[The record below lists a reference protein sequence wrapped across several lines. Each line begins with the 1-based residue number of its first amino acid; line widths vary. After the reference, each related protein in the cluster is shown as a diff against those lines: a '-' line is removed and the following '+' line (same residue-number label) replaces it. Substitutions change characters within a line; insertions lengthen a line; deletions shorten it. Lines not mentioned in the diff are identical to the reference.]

1 MATRMV
7 KIEGSIK
14 EPKILT
20 KKQFEEEM
28 AKREKNKKKKK
39 NK

>member
-14 EPKILT
+14 PPKLPT
-20 KKQFEEEM
+20 
-28 AKREKNKKKKK
+28 KRELDAERAKYEKKKKAK
-39 NK
+39 KK